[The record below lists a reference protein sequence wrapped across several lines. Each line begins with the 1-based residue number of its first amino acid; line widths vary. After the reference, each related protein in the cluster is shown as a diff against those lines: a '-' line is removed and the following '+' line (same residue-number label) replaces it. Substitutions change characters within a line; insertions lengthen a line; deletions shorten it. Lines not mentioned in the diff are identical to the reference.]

1 MRTFDDLRLFV
12 DEFADLDLDENDRD
26 ARINEGYAELCIRS
40 EWSLARKEFGP
51 VAQGVEL
58 YALGDDVARIRS
70 VRRNGRLLQ
79 EISEDTRDAIVS
91 GQAVVTPTDGCYY
104 ISSDENA
111 VRQLGLYPAPQRDDT
126 ISARIVRRPSPM
138 LDATD
143 VPDVPYEFRGAI
155 AAYAASKVYAYSEDD
170 PQLADRANEEFE
182 VGVRR
187 LAQARRKFNRS
198 GPFLIKQM

>member
-1 MRTFDDLRLFV
+1 MQTFDDLRLFV
-12 DEFADLDLDENDRD
+12 DEFADLDLDESDRD
-26 ARINEGYAELCIRS
+26 ARINEGYAELCIRA
-40 EWSLARKEFGP
+40 EWTLARKDFGP
-51 VAQGVEL
+51 ATEGVEL

-70 VRRNGRLLQ
+70 VRRNGKLLR
-79 EISEDTRDAIVS
+79 EISEDERDAIES

-111 VRQLGLYPAPQRDDT
+111 VRQLGFYPAPKRDDS
-126 ISARIVRRPSPM
+126 ISARIVRRPTEM
-138 LDATD
+138 IDATD

-155 AAYAASKVYAYSEDD
+155 AAYAAAKVYAYSEDD
-170 PQLADRANEEFE
+170 PNLADRANEEFE
-182 VGVRR
+182 IGVRR